1 MEDSA
6 KRTPQQFGFWQLL
19 ASPIAE
25 AKLAPNI
32 AFSIKNNP
40 IDEGDSLQI
49 ELGIEN
55 MSAVYYDSS
64 NLNIKIVDDAR
75 IVKYESNITVNPML
89 AFSNSKVLTK
99 LPTLGLQANNQL
111 QFSLNNDRKINEL
124 TYINNY
130 IANNFLVK
138 NDKSNPYIDVTFDGV
153 KIMNGDI
160 VSATP
165 IINITSADN
174 NKYILQ
180 KDTVLFNVMIR
191 KPNNFDYER
200 VNLNSNEI
208 QFIPATDQNNKKMVN
223 MPLKFK
229 LQTRWEIKLETMNMK
244 LNLLLLINQAL
255 VTFIH
260 IQILELPIYALYLHL
275 QEVKLPMIY

>member
-6 KRTPQQFGFWQLL
+6 KRTPQQFGFWQLI

-55 MSAVYYDSS
+55 ISNVLYDSS
-64 NLNIKIVDDAR
+64 NLNIKIVDEAR
-75 IVKYESNITVNPML
+75 MIKYESNLSINPML
-89 AFSNSKVLTK
+89 AFSNYKVFAK

-124 TYINNY
+124 TFINNY
-130 IANNFLVK
+130 ISNNFLVK

-165 IINITSADN
+165 IIHITSSDN
-174 NKYILQ
+174 NKFILQ
-180 KDTVLFNVMIR
+180 KDTVLFHVLIR

-208 QFIPATDQNNKKMVN
+208 QFIPATDNNNKATILYKPN
-223 MPLKFK
+223 
-229 LQTRWEIKLETMNMK
+229 QLEDGK
-244 LNLLLLINQAL
+244 
-255 VTFIH
+255 
-260 IQILELPIYALYLHL
+260 YALKIQATDAVGNKAGNDEY
-275 QEVKLPMIY
+275 EIEFTIINKSSEIYTTNYNQFSRYQ